1 MRKLDIKYRKRRK
14 YGKEASLHDLPS
26 EILFES
32 LFIHLSD
39 RDIHNLGLA
48 FGDRIENIAND
59 HIPLGKISRLLSI
72 HR

>member
-1 MRKLDIKYRKRRK
+1 MRRLEIKYNKRRK
-14 YGKEASLHDLPS
+14 YGKEASLYDVPT

-48 FGDRIENIAND
+48 FGKRIGNIAND
-59 HIPLGKISRLLSI
+59 HIPLGKISHLVSI
-72 HR
+72 CG